1 MDWPSQKLVLRCIG
15 NSRKCSTQVNW
26 SLSACDNSSVT
37 NMTCHPLHFVCEH
50 VCLYVSSAVFPWWVH
65 NSSVLFLSHHVHL
78 HVFFSV
84 VYKPTVRRLCFQVML
99 FKWQKCPSQSA
110 KAASVLS
117 YLNWDHELVSS
128 NKVHPYE
135 KTIESFSLHFPMF
148 PNNILH
154 VLYLPCSSIHD
165 FDGDNQVYI
174 KSACVDL
181 NHSGHTGFTW

>member
-1 MDWPSQKLVLRCIG
+1 
-15 NSRKCSTQVNW
+15 
-26 SLSACDNSSVT
+26 
-37 NMTCHPLHFVCEH
+37 MTCHPLHFVCEH

-110 KAASVLS
+110 KAASFLS
-117 YLNWDHELVSS
+117 YLKWDHELISS

-135 KTIESFSLHFPMF
+135 KTIERVSLCIFQCFQIIFCMFSIFPAVLSMILMVIIRYISRVLVWILTILVILGSLGKLLIPLFLVIRIEKVCFSLSSE
-148 PNNILH
+148 L
-154 VLYLPCSSIHD
+154 LY
-165 FDGDNQVYI
+165 F
-174 KSACVDL
+174 K
-181 NHSGHTGFTW
+181 